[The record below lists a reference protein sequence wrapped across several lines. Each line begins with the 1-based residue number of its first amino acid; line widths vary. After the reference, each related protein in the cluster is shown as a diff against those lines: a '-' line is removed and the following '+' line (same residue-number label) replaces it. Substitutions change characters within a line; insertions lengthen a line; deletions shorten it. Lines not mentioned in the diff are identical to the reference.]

1 MKALVTGAS
10 GFVGPVLVAHLSEC
24 GDDVVAPGDHE
35 SGFDIT
41 DRAAV
46 HETLA
51 EHRPDVV
58 YHLAAFSHVGASWDD
73 PTTCLRVNV
82 EGTAHVLD
90 AARAA
95 GVQRVLVVGSAEE
108 YGRVD
113 ATRGRITE
121 DTEARPITPYGASK
135 VAASVFALQAWLG
148 ADLETIRTRT
158 FSHTGPTQP
167 DRFVVPALAHRIAE
181 AERAGRDS
189 VAVGNIDPVR
199 DLSDVRDV
207 VRAYRLLVEHGR
219 PGEVYNVCRGQGVSI
234 GEIGDA
240 LVDEAHGSM
249 RLVVDDSL
257 VRPVDV
263 PWLVG
268 DNAKLHDATGWEPE
282 VALTDTLAAVLAAAR
297 ARYGS

>member
-1 MKALVTGAS
+1 MKALVTGAT
-10 GFVGPVLVAHLSEC
+10 GFVGPVLVAHLQEC
-24 GDDVVAPGDHE
+24 GDDVVTPGDAGD
-35 SGFDIT
+35 GFDVT

-46 HETLA
+46 HDALA
-51 EHRPDVV
+51 LHRPDVV

-108 YGRVD
+108 YGRVE
-113 ATRGRITE
+113 ATETPITE
-121 DTEARPITPYGASK
+121 NAAVQPITPYGASK
-135 VAASVFALQAWLG
+135 VAASFLALQAWLG
-148 ADLETIRTRT
+148 TGLETVRTRT

-181 AERAGRDS
+181 AERARRDS
-189 VAVGNIDPVR
+189 VAIGNTEPVR

-207 VRAYRLLVEHGR
+207 VRAYRLLIERGE
-219 PGEVYNVCRGQGVSI
+219 PGEVYNVCRGAGFSI
-234 GEIGDA
+234 GDIGAA
-240 LVDEAHGSM
+240 LAAHAHTEV
-249 RLVVDDSL
+249 RLVVDDAL
-257 VRPVDV
+257 VRGVEV

-268 DNAKLHDATGWEPE
+268 DNAKLRATTGWEPE
-282 VALTDTLAAVLAAAR
+282 IALTDTLAAVLDAAR